1 MPPDARKDRSLQIL
15 VLVCLGQFMLL
26 VDDTIVNVALPSIQ
40 ADLGFS
46 ESGLTWVANAYFL
59 AFGGFLLLGGKAADL
74 LGRRRVLVFAL
85 GAFATASAVCGLAP
99 SSGVLVAARGVQ
111 GLAGAFLSPAALSIL
126 LATFPSGRQ
135 RTQALGAWAALTG
148 IGAATGLLAG
158 GALVELFD
166 WRWVFLINVPVA
178 LVVVP
183 LVRHVVPADPPRDT
197 ERARPDVLG
206 ALLGTAALLA
216 FTLSVV
222 RTDEH
227 AWLSAPTLG
236 GFAVAIVLAIGAFL
250 RERRS
255 PEPLIPRELLRSR
268 TTLAA
273 NTMMLIGAAGLFAM
287 FFFLTLYMQ
296 IVLGWGA
303 LETGAAYLPFS
314 FVMAVTSGVVAK
326 SLDGRSAR
334 GLLLVGPVIGGA
346 GLWLMSGL
354 EATSEYTA
362 HLLPALVVTAFGLG
376 LTFVPL
382 INAATGGA
390 GEADGGGASALLTTC
405 QQIGAVLGIAV
416 MVTIA
421 THQTDALVAT
431 GTAPAVAAVEGFQ
444 AAFRVQ
450 AIVLAAAGLLAL
462 LLRAEPR
469 ARLSQEANP
478 GSAPRATS
486 AV

>member
-1 MPPDARKDRSLQIL
+1 MSATSTRLDPRLQIL
-15 VLVCLGQFMLL
+15 ALVCLAQFMLL

-59 AFGGFLLLGGKAADL
+59 ALGGFLLVGGKAADL
-74 LGRRRVLVFAL
+74 LGRRRVLIGAF
-85 GAFATASAVCGLAP
+85 GAFAAASAACGLAP
-99 SSGVLVAARGVQ
+99 SGEVLVGARGVQ

-126 LATFPSGRQ
+126 LATFPGGRE

-158 GALVELFD
+158 GALVQALD

-178 LVVVP
+178 LVVIP
-183 LVRHVVPADPPRDT
+183 LVRHVVPADPARDT
-197 ERARPDVLG
+197 ARSAPDVMG
-206 ALLGTAALLA
+206 AALGTAALLV
-216 FTLSVV
+216 FTLTVV

-227 AWLSAPTLG
+227 AWTSAWTLG
-236 GFAVAIVLAIGAFL
+236 GLAGAALLAIGAAL

-255 PEPLIPRELLRSR
+255 PEPLIPRDLLRSR
-268 TTLAA
+268 TTIAA
-273 NTMMLIGAAGLFAM
+273 NGLMLVGAAGLFAM

-303 LETGAAYLPFS
+303 LQTGAAYLPFS
-314 FVMAVTSGVVAK
+314 AVMAITSGVVAK
-326 SLDGRSAR
+326 ALDGRTAR
-334 GLLLVGPVIGGA
+334 GLLLVGPVVGGL
-346 GLWLMSGL
+346 GLWMMSGL
-354 EATSEYTA
+354 EATSGYA
-362 HLLPALVVTAFGLG
+362 GALLPALAVTAFGLG

-421 THQTDALVAT
+421 TGRADDAIAA
-431 GTAPAVAAVEGFQ
+431 GTPEGAAMIEGFQ

-450 AIVLAAAGLLAL
+450 AIVLASAGLLAL
-462 LLRAEPR
+462 LIGPSPR
-469 ARLSQEANP
+469 AVTQP
-478 GSAPRATS
+478 GTAALTRS
-486 AV
+486 

>member
-1 MPPDARKDRSLQIL
+1 MPPRSRSDRRIQIL
-15 VLVCLGQFMLL
+15 VLVCLAQFMLL

-59 AFGGFLLLGGKAADL
+59 ALGGFLLVGGKAADL
-74 LGRRRVLVFAL
+74 LGRRRVLMAGFA
-85 GAFATASAVCGLAP
+85 AFAAASAVCGMAP
-99 SSGVLVAARGVQ
+99 SAGVLVGARGVQ

-126 LATFPSGRQ
+126 LATFPGGRE

-158 GALVELFD
+158 GALVELLD

-183 LVRHVVPADPPRDT
+183 LIRRSVPADGPRDP
-197 ERARPDVLG
+197 ERAAPDVLG
-206 ALLGTAALLA
+206 AVLGTSALLVFTLTIVRTDDHPWTSAWTLGGLGLAALLA
-216 FTLSVV
+216 V
-222 RTDEH
+222 
-227 AWLSAPTLG
+227 
-236 GFAVAIVLAIGAFL
+236 GAFL

-255 PEPLIPRELLRSR
+255 PEPLIPRDLLRSR

-273 NTMMLIGAAGLFAM
+273 NGLMLVGAAGLFAM

-296 IVLGWGA
+296 LVLGWGA

-314 FVMAVTSGVVAK
+314 AVMAVTSGVVAK
-326 SLDGRSAR
+326 ALDGRSAR
-334 GLLLVGPVIGGA
+334 GLLLVGPIIGGA
-346 GLWLMSGL
+346 GLWMMSGL
-354 EATSEYTA
+354 EATSAYTA
-362 HLLPALVVTAFGLG
+362 HLLPALCVTAFGLG

-421 THQTDALVAT
+421 TGQANDAIAT
-431 GTAPAVAAVEGFQ
+431 GTAQGAALVEGFQ

-450 AIVLAAAGLLAL
+450 AIVLASAGLLAL
-462 LLRAEPR
+462 LIGP
-469 ARLSQEANP
+469 
-478 GSAPRATS
+478 APRPVAQAAGT
-486 AV
+486 ALTGT

>member
-1 MPPDARKDRSLQIL
+1 MSPRARKDRSLQIL

-126 LATFPSGRQ
+126 LATFPGGRE

-183 LVRHVVPADPPRDT
+183 A
-197 ERARPDVLG
+197 RAPTSSRPIRR
-206 ALLGTAALLA
+206 GT
-216 FTLSVV
+216 
-222 RTDEH
+222 R
-227 AWLSAPTLG
+227 SAPAPTSSARCSG
-236 GFAVAIVLAIGAFL
+236 PRRCSPSPSAWSGPTSTPGSRPRRWAASPSRSSSAFGAFL

-421 THQTDALVAT
+421 THQTDAAVAA

-462 LLRAEPR
+462 LLRPAPRTAPHR
-469 ARLSQEANP
+469 AR
-478 GSAPRATS
+478 RR
-486 AV
+486 

>member
-1 MPPDARKDRSLQIL
+1 MSLSPPKDRRLQIL

-40 ADLGFS
+40 ADLGFT

-59 AFGGFLLLGGKAADL
+59 ALGGFLLLGGKAADL
-74 LGRRRVLVFAL
+74 LGRRRVLVAGL
-85 GAFATASAVCGLAP
+85 AAFATASAVCGLAP
-99 SSGVLVAARGVQ
+99 SSGVLVAARGIQ

-126 LATFPSGRQ
+126 LATFPGGRE

-158 GALVELFD
+158 GALVQALD
-166 WRWVFLINVPVA
+166 WRWVFLINVPIA
-178 LVVVP
+178 LAVVP
-183 LVRHVVPADPPRDT
+183 MVRRTVPADPPRDRD
-197 ERARPDVLG
+197 RARPDVLG
-206 ALLGTAALLA
+206 AVLGTAALLV
-216 FTLSVV
+216 FTLTVV

-227 AWLSAPTLG
+227 PWTSAWTVG
-236 GFAVAIVLAIGAFL
+236 GIAVALLLALGAFG

-255 PEPLIPRELLRSR
+255 PEPLIPRDLLRSQ

-273 NTMMLIGAAGLFAM
+273 NALMLVGAAGLFAM

-296 IVLGWGA
+296 LVLGWGA

-314 FVMAVTSGVVAK
+314 AVMAVTSGVVAK
-326 SLDGRSAR
+326 ALDGRSAR
-334 GLLLVGPVIGGA
+334 GLLLVGPLIGGT

-421 THQTDALVAT
+421 TAQSDAAVAA
-431 GTAPAVAAVEGFQ
+431 GTAPAAAAVEGFQ
-444 AAFRVQ
+444 AAFHVQ

-462 LLRAEPR
+462 LMRPTGQPAAQP
-469 ARLSQEANP
+469 ARTALT
-478 GSAPRATS
+478 GS
-486 AV
+486 

>member
-1 MPPDARKDRSLQIL
+1 MPPSASPTDKRLAIL
-15 VLVCLGQFMLL
+15 LLVCLGQFMLL

-59 AFGGFLLLGGKAADL
+59 ALGGFLLVGGKAADL
-74 LGRRRVLVFAL
+74 LGRRRVLTAAL
-85 GAFATASAVCGLAP
+85 AAFAAASAVCGLAP
-99 SSGVLVAARGVQ
+99 SAEVLVGARGLQ

-126 LATFPSGRQ
+126 LATFPGGRE

-158 GALVELFD
+158 GALVEVLD

-178 LVVVP
+178 LLVVP
-183 LVRHVVPADPPRDT
+183 AVRRTVPADPPRDP
-197 ERARPDVLG
+197 ARSAPDVLG
-206 ALLGTAALLA
+206 ALLGTSALLV

-227 AWLSAPTLG
+227 AWTSAWTLG
-236 GFAVAIVLAIGAFL
+236 SIDLAVALAVGAFL

-255 PEPLIPRELLRSR
+255 PEPLIPRDLLRSR

-273 NTMMLIGAAGLFAM
+273 NSLMLVGAAGLFAM

-296 IVLGWGA
+296 LVLGWGA
-303 LETGAAYLPFS
+303 LETGLAYLPFS
-314 FVMAVTSGVVAK
+314 FVMAATSGVVAK
-326 SLDGRSAR
+326 ALDGRTAR
-334 GLLLVGPVIGGA
+334 GLLLIGPVIGGA

-354 EATSEYTA
+354 EATSGYAA
-362 HLLPALVVTAFGLG
+362 HLLPALAVTAFGLG

-421 THQTDALVAT
+421 TGQANDAMAAGVPQ
-431 GTAPAVAAVEGFQ
+431 GPALVEGFQ

-450 AIVLAAAGLLAL
+450 AIVLASAGLLAL
-462 LLRAEPR
+462 LIGP
-469 ARLSQEANP
+469 
-478 GSAPRATS
+478 APRAVAQQPALTGS
-486 AV
+486 

>member
-1 MPPDARKDRSLQIL
+1 MSATSPKDRRLQIL
-15 VLVCLGQFMLL
+15 LLVCLGQFMLL

-40 ADLGFS
+40 TDLHFS

-59 AFGGFLLLGGKAADL
+59 ALGGFLLVGGKAADL
-74 LGRRRVLVFAL
+74 LGRRRMLTFAL
-85 GAFATASAVCGLAP
+85 AAFATASAICGLAP
-99 SSGVLVAARGVQ
+99 SSEVLVGARGVQ

-126 LATFPSGRQ
+126 LATFPGGKE

-158 GALVELFD
+158 GALVQVLD

-178 LVVVP
+178 LAAVP
-183 LVRHVVPADPPRDT
+183 MILRTVPADPPRDT
-197 ERARPDVLG
+197 TRARADVLG
-206 ALLGTAALLA
+206 ALLGTGALLVFA
-216 FTLSVV
+216 LSVV

-227 AWLSAPTLG
+227 AWTSAWTLG
-236 GFAVAIVLAIGAFL
+236 GIAVAIVLAFGAFL

-255 PEPLIPRELLRSR
+255 PEPLIPRDVVRSR
-268 TTLAA
+268 TGLAA
-273 NTMMLIGAAGLFAM
+273 NTMMLVGAAGLFAM

-296 IVLGWGA
+296 LVLGWGA

-326 SLDGRSAR
+326 ALDGRSAR

-346 GLWLMSGL
+346 GLFLMSGL
-354 EATSEYTA
+354 EATSAYVE
-362 HLLPALVVTAFGLG
+362 HLLPALAVTAFGLG

-390 GEADGGGASALLTTC
+390 GEADTGGASALLTTC

-421 THQTDALVAT
+421 TGHADGLIADGVPQGVAM
-431 GTAPAVAAVEGFQ
+431 VEGFQ
-444 AAFRVQ
+444 TAFRVQ

-462 LLRAEPR
+462 LIGPVPR
-469 ARLSQEANP
+469 TIAQPQHAALT
-478 GSAPRATS
+478 GS
-486 AV
+486 

>member
-1 MPPDARKDRSLQIL
+1 
-15 VLVCLGQFMLL
+15 
-26 VDDTIVNVALPSIQ
+26 VNVALPSIQ
-40 ADLGFS
+40 EDLGFS
-46 ESGLTWVANAYFL
+46 ERGLTWVANAYFL
-59 AFGGFLLLGGKAADL
+59 ALGGFLLLGGKAADL
-74 LGRRRVLVFAL
+74 LGRRRMLVLAL
-85 GAFATASAVCGLAP
+85 GAFATASAVCGIAP
-99 SSGVLVAARGVQ
+99 SAGVLVAARGVQ

-126 LATFPSGRQ
+126 LATFPRGAE

-158 GALVELFD
+158 GALVEALD

-178 LVVVP
+178 LAVVP
-183 LVRHVVPADPPRDT
+183 MILRAVPADPARDAR
-197 ERARPDVLG
+197 RARPDVLG

-227 AWLSAPTLG
+227 AWTSAWTLG
-236 GFAVAIVLAIGAFL
+236 GIAVAIALAAAAFL

-255 PEPLIPRELLRSR
+255 PEPLIPRDLLRSR

-273 NTMMLIGAAGLFAM
+273 NGLMLVGAAGLFAM

-296 IVLGWGA
+296 LVLGWGA
-303 LETGAAYLPFS
+303 LQTGAAYLPFS
-314 FVMAVTSGVVAK
+314 FVMAATSGVVAK
-326 SLDGRSAR
+326 ALDGRTAR
-334 GLLLVGPVIGGA
+334 PLLLAGPLVGGA

-354 EATSEYTA
+354 EATSQYAA
-362 HLLPALVVTAFGLG
+362 HLLPALAVTAFGLG

-421 THQTDALVAT
+421 TGQATDAIAA
-431 GTAPAVAAVEGFQ
+431 GTPQGAALVEGFQ

-450 AIVLAAAGLLAL
+450 AIVLGAAGLLAL
-462 LLRAEPR
+462 LVGP
-469 ARLSQEANP
+469 
-478 GSAPRATS
+478 APRSERAPL
-486 AV
+486 AEAL

>member
-1 MPPDARKDRSLQIL
+1 
-15 VLVCLGQFMLL
+15 
-26 VDDTIVNVALPSIQ
+26 
-40 ADLGFS
+40 
-46 ESGLTWVANAYFL
+46 
-59 AFGGFLLLGGKAADL
+59 
-74 LGRRRVLVFAL
+74 
-85 GAFATASAVCGLAP
+85 
-99 SSGVLVAARGVQ
+99 
-111 GLAGAFLSPAALSIL
+111 
-126 LATFPSGRQ
+126 
-135 RTQALGAWAALTG
+135 
-148 IGAATGLLAG
+148 
-158 GALVELFD
+158 
-166 WRWVFLINVPVA
+166 
-178 LVVVP
+178 
-183 LVRHVVPADPPRDT
+183 
-197 ERARPDVLG
+197 
-206 ALLGTAALLA
+206 
-216 FTLSVV
+216 VV

-236 GFAVAIVLAIGAFL
+236 GFAVAIVLAVGAFL

-303 LETGAAYLPFS
+303 LETGVAYLPFS

-421 THQTDALVAT
+421 THATDVAVAA

-462 LLRAEPR
+462 LLRAQPR
-469 ARLSQEANP
+469 AHPSQETNP
-478 GSAPRATS
+478 GPAPRATS
-486 AV
+486 AA

>member
-1 MPPDARKDRSLQIL
+1 
-15 VLVCLGQFMLL
+15 LG
-26 VDDTIVNVALPSIQ
+26 T
-40 ADLGFS
+40 
-46 ESGLTWVANAYFL
+46 
-59 AFGGFLLLGGKAADL
+59 
-74 LGRRRVLVFAL
+74 
-85 GAFATASAVCGLAP
+85 
-99 SSGVLVAARGVQ
+99 
-111 GLAGAFLSPAALSIL
+111 
-126 LATFPSGRQ
+126 
-135 RTQALGAWAALTG
+135 
-148 IGAATGLLAG
+148 
-158 GALVELFD
+158 
-166 WRWVFLINVPVA
+166 
-178 LVVVP
+178 
-183 LVRHVVPADPPRDT
+183 
-197 ERARPDVLG
+197 G
-206 ALLGTAALLA
+206 ALLV

-227 AWLSAPTLG
+227 AWTSAWTLG
-236 GFAVAIVLAIGAFL
+236 GIAVAVVLAAGAFL

-273 NTMMLIGAAGLFAM
+273 NSLMLVGAAGLFAM

-296 IVLGWGA
+296 LVLGWGA

-326 SLDGRSAR
+326 ALDGRSAR
-334 GLLLVGPVIGGA
+334 GLLLVGPIVAGA

-354 EATSEYTA
+354 EATSAYTA

-421 THQTDALVAT
+421 TGHANDLLAAGTPRNVAM
-431 GTAPAVAAVEGFQ
+431 VEGFQ

-450 AIVLAAAGLLAL
+450 AIVLASAGLLAL
-462 LLRAEPR
+462 LIGP
-469 ARLSQEANP
+469 
-478 GSAPRATS
+478 APK
-486 AV
+486 AVTAHGAAALTRS

>member
-1 MPPDARKDRSLQIL
+1 MPSTPLHDRRTQIL

-59 AFGGFLLLGGKAADL
+59 ALGGFLLVGGKAADL
-74 LGRRRVLVFAL
+74 LGRRRVLM
-85 GAFATASAVCGLAP
+85 GAFSAFAAASAVCGLAP
-99 SSGVLVAARGVQ
+99 SAEVLVGARGVQ

-126 LATFPSGRQ
+126 LATFPAGPQ

-158 GALVELFD
+158 GALVEALD
-166 WRWVFLINVPVA
+166 WRWVFLINVPAA

-183 LVRHVVPADPPRDT
+183 LVRRTVPADGPRD
-197 ERARPDVLG
+197 ARRSAPDVLG
-206 ALLGTAALLA
+206 AVLGTSALLV
-216 FTLSVV
+216 FTLTII

-227 AWLSAPTLG
+227 AWTSAWTLG
-236 GFAVAIVLAIGAFL
+236 GLALAAVLAVSAFL

-255 PEPLIPRELLRSR
+255 PEPLIPRDLLRSR
-268 TTLAA
+268 TTIAA
-273 NTMMLIGAAGLFAM
+273 NSLMLVGAAGLFAM

-303 LETGAAYLPFS
+303 LQTGAAYLPFS
-314 FVMAVTSGVVAK
+314 AVMAITSGVVARA
-326 SLDGRSAR
+326 LDGRTAR
-334 GLLLVGPVIGGA
+334 PLLMVGPVVGGT
-346 GLWLMSGL
+346 GLWMMSGL
-354 EATSEYTA
+354 EATSTYA
-362 HLLPALVVTAFGLG
+362 GGLLPALAVTAFGLG

-390 GEADGGGASALLTTC
+390 GEGDGGGASALLTTC

-421 THQTDALVAT
+421 TGQADDAL
-431 GTAPAVAAVEGFQ
+431 AAGMPRGAALVEGFQ

-450 AIVLAAAGLLAL
+450 AVVLAAAGLLAL
-462 LLRAEPR
+462 GIGRAPRPVAAAEP
-469 ARLSQEANP
+469 EAVLTR
-478 GSAPRATS
+478 S
-486 AV
+486 

>member
-1 MPPDARKDRSLQIL
+1 
-15 VLVCLGQFMLL
+15 MLL

-59 AFGGFLLLGGKAADL
+59 ALGGFLLLGGKAADL
-74 LGRRRVLVFAL
+74 LGRRRVLIAGL
-85 GAFATASAVCGLAP
+85 AAFATASAICGLAP
-99 SSGVLVAARGVQ
+99 SSGILVAARGVQ

-126 LATFPSGRQ
+126 LATFPSGRE

-158 GALVELFD
+158 GALVQALD
-166 WRWVFLINVPVA
+166 WRWVFLINVPIA

-183 LVRHVVPADPPRDT
+183 MVRRTVPADPPRDRG
-197 ERARPDVLG
+197 RARPDVLG
-206 ALLGTAALLA
+206 AVLGTAALLV
-216 FTLSVV
+216 FTLTVV

-227 AWLSAPTLG
+227 PWTSPWTLG
-236 GFAVAIVLAIGAFL
+236 GIAAALALALGAFL

-255 PEPLIPRELLRSR
+255 PEPLIPRELLRSQ

-273 NTMMLIGAAGLFAM
+273 NALMLVGAAGLFAM

-296 IVLGWGA
+296 VVLGWGA

-314 FVMAVTSGVVAK
+314 AVMAVTSGVVAK
-326 SLDGRSAR
+326 ALDGRSAR
-334 GLLLVGPVIGGA
+334 GLLLVGPLIGGA

-354 EATSEYTA
+354 QATSEYTA

-421 THQTDALVAT
+421 TSSSDAAIAA

-462 LLRAEPR
+462 LMRPATQTATQP
-469 ARLSQEANP
+469 ARTALT
-478 GSAPRATS
+478 GS
-486 AV
+486 